1 IGVTVEFSD
10 EPVRL
15 RGAWHV
21 SDTEL
26 GNEILALATDRV
38 PLGLSVGFIELAGG
52 SRWNRARTVVERLR
66 AALDHVAVVRSPAY
80 AGARV
85 TGVRAAT
92 DLVRPRLAVARRWT
106 A

>member
-1 IGVTVEFSD
+1 MTVEFND

-26 GNEILALATDRV
+26 GNEVLALAVDRV
-38 PLGLSVGFIELAGG
+38 PLGLSVGFVELPGG
-52 SRWNRARTVVERLR
+52 SRWNATRTAVQRLR
-66 AALDHVAVVRSPAY
+66 AGLDHVAVVRQGAY

-85 TGVRAAT
+85 TGVRTAT
-92 DLVRPRLAVARRWT
+92 ASLRPRLAIARKW
-106 A
+106 